1 MIALSIILGVACA
14 ILLVLLSSQDN
25 KNTKLAVE
33 NSLLKGRMEGL
44 QEKLAQQ
51 APDADEP
58 LTAEGIAEAV
68 RRAGYVPEVNEKWV
82 RFMIQGEPFYVETG
96 RLPQV
101 FVLRQ
106 YNVDTKEWEM
116 DILKYAAHVMS
127 DDLIMIKATFDDDV
141 DENGGTGL
149 RFFVAAMDRNYS
161 SFRDNL
167 MGYIHLIEDGRQH
180 INEVYEKIVKEK
192 RDAALTVTPFLP
204 AEQKENKIMS

>member
-1 MIALSIILGVACA
+1 MLAFTIFLGVACVV
-14 ILLVLLSSQDN
+14 LLVMLSAQDN
-25 KNTKLAVE
+25 KNTKLEVE
-33 NSLLKGRMEGL
+33 NSLIKGRMEGL
-44 QEKLAQQ
+44 QEKLALQ
-51 APDADEP
+51 APAADEP
-58 LTAEGIAEAV
+58 LTAEGIAEAI
-68 RRAGYVPEVNEKWV
+68 RRAGYVPEVNENWV

-116 DILKYAAHVMS
+116 DILRHAAHVMS

-167 MGYIHLIEDGRQH
+167 IGYIHLIEDGRQRM
-180 INEVYEKIVKEK
+180 NEVYEKLVKEK

-204 AEQKENKIMS
+204 TEQKENKIMS

>member
-1 MIALSIILGVACA
+1 MISFIIILGVAC
-14 ILLVLLSSQDN
+14 IVLLVLLSAQDN
-25 KNTKLAVE
+25 KNTKLTVE
-33 NSLLKGRMEGL
+33 NSLMKGRMEGL
-44 QEKLAQQ
+44 QEKLTQQ
-51 APDADEP
+51 APTDEEP
-58 LTAEGIAEAV
+58 LTAEGIADAV
-68 RRAGYVPEVNEKWV
+68 KRAGYVPEVNESWV

-116 DILKYAAHVMS
+116 NLLRHAAHVMS

-167 MGYIHLIEDGRQH
+167 MGYIHLVEDGRQRM
-180 INEVYEKIVKEK
+180 NEVYEKLVKEK
-192 RDAALTVTPFLP
+192 REAALTVTPFLS

>member
-116 DILKYAAHVMS
+116 DILRHAAHVMS

-141 DENGGTGL
+141 DENVKIIYKTPK
-149 RFFVAAMDRNYS
+149 
-161 SFRDNL
+161 
-167 MGYIHLIEDGRQH
+167 EDIPDQIRKYHDLYKDG
-180 INEVYEKIVKEK
+180 IITEEEFESKKKELL
-192 RDAALTVTPFLP
+192 DL
-204 AEQKENKIMS
+204 

>member
-1 MIALSIILGVACA
+1 MLAFTIFLGVACA
-14 ILLVLLSSQDN
+14 VLLVMLSARDN
-25 KNTKLAVE
+25 KNTKLEVE
-33 NSLLKGRMEGL
+33 NSLIKGRMEGL
-44 QEKLAQQ
+44 QDKLAQQ
-51 APDADEP
+51 APAFDEP
-58 LTAEGIAEAV
+58 LTAEGIAEAI
-68 RRAGYVPEVNEKWV
+68 RRAGYVPEVNENWV

-116 DILKYAAHVMS
+116 DILRHAAHLMS
-127 DDLIMIKATFDDDV
+127 DELIMIKATFDDDV

-167 MGYIHLIEDGRQH
+167 MGYIHLIEDGRQRM
-180 INEVYEKIVKEK
+180 NEVYEKLVKEK
-192 RDAALTVTPFLP
+192 RDAALTVTPFLQ
-204 AEQKENKIMS
+204 AEQKESKIMS

>member
-1 MIALSIILGVACA
+1 M
-14 ILLVLLSSQDN
+14 
-25 KNTKLAVE
+25 E

-58 LTAEGIAEAV
+58 LTAESIAEAV
-68 RRAGYVPEVNEKWV
+68 RRAGYVPEVNENWI

-116 DILKYAAHVMS
+116 DILKHAAHMMS

-161 SFRDNL
+161 SFSNNL
-167 MGYIHLIEDGRQH
+167 MRYIHLIEDGRQH
-180 INEVYEKIVKEK
+180 MNEVYEKLVKEK
-192 RDAALTVTPFLP
+192 SDAALTISPFLP
-204 AEQKENKIMS
+204 VEQKENKIMS